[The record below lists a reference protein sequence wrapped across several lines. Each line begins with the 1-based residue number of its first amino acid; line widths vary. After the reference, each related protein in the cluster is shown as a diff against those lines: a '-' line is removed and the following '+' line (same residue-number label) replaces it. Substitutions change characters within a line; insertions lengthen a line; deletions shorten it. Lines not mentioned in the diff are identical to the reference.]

1 MPLLGKRGKRK
12 KSRSAGM
19 SHIGGAL
26 VPSAI
31 FAAVP
36 KTPPPT
42 TPPGTGVGLAGSLS
56 NVATL
61 GRLFAEPMPL
71 SDDDPLSDPE
81 SSLYDYQQMEEAG
94 YVSVDFGSLPRRGRS
109 ISERQPATTPK
120 LNVQNNADET
130 ERQMITDIYATP
142 HKGRYRQNQKESPDR
157 EGDYE
162 LENLPASLGGTTHD
176 VRKAMQAVHDLS
188 PYEETLLKQQVDRK
202 MHTSPQF
209 ERGSY
214 KKGIG
219 SKRSSG
225 RHSHKLSDEKGHIS
239 PDGRQL
245 GPVPRP
251 EQDADSGFGH
261 GDTINGE
268 VADSP
273 SSRQFVTKTEPQY
286 SASSSQ
292 HLQASG
298 HVSSRLAREGVQ
310 DLTRSL
316 QMKVEELQE
325 DNQHLQEEV
334 MSLRKVAAAVNE
346 GDTES
351 AQSLLVSK
359 QMKELRDEN
368 EVMKTSVH
376 RLNMELSNHQAKK
389 IPLSVEQCRKIEG
402 LPAKGPIPSWL
413 ISKRYLAP
421 LFVEYD
427 DRLQEKDDIIL
438 KYQEEL
444 HDLKLRVE
452 EIVRE
457 NGQLQMAAS
466 GAGFGTTEW
475 QQIQDQAR
483 LVLEENQ
490 LLIEQ
495 LNVQQNKA
503 RDMYEA
509 HTQEVS
515 RLTKKLSAADYE
527 KTEVERE
534 LEETKLKMRELK
546 HKLDSMM
553 LNSQANIP
561 VQEHINAV
569 ADVKRTVAEEKE
581 ILLKEREIYE
591 AKLKAAE
598 DERRSLCVKLTD
610 AEVGNKRLHVEI
622 DLLHKAVRRTQYKL
636 LVFQKAMEQS
646 EFKELSTQDQLA
658 NIIKVA
664 EMTAAERDTYVKMA
678 KEQQQESK
686 KAMNTAFA
694 SSVAIG
700 RLEEKLKL
708 YKMKAA
714 AKFNTV
720 TERMKYQDESFNSRC
735 QEYEREIKYL
745 RLLLQEKELSLQ
757 SLQTEKREIETDL
770 ECMWQAASSENVQ
783 IKDTL
788 RKCLRKL
795 REHSAFSKILDNDL
809 SEKHGLLNL
818 SEDDES

>member
-19 SHIGGAL
+19 EKVDDRSHIGGAL

-225 RHSHKLSDEKGHIS
+225 RHSHKLS
-239 PDGRQL
+239 
-245 GPVPRP
+245 
-251 EQDADSGFGH
+251 
-261 GDTINGE
+261 
-268 VADSP
+268 
-273 SSRQFVTKTEPQY
+273 
-286 SASSSQ
+286 
-292 HLQASG
+292 ASG